1 MPTIPIDLSD
11 DQHAALSIIAGA
23 RGRPR
28 AEIIGDAIDAVSRDT
43 DTHLSTMGSV
53 YGRGA
58 RLPARRTCARNGEGM
73 YNLCPARIAFGP
85 RQSRAGSR

>member
-28 AEIIGDAIDAVSRDT
+28 AEIIGDAIDACIARHGPTLVNNGFGLRK
-43 DTHLSTMGSV
+43 
-53 YGRGA
+53 GR
-58 RLPARRTCARNGEGM
+58 E
-73 YNLCPARIAFGP
+73 IAGQEDL
-85 RQSRAGSR
+85 RSEW